1 MKKFLVLALS
11 FAVAATSAFAQEQRK
26 YSDHYYKRT
35 AQFEQERPINQNDFV
50 MLGDSLTEGGDWA
63 TYFNEWLPAGI
74 SVVNRGIVGDDAPGI
89 YDRLHQIL
97 PGNPAKIFL
106 LVGVNDISH
115 QITADSVLTDIEKV
129 VHRIVE
135 ECPDTKLYI
144 QSLLPY
150 NFEKCKY
157 KTMNKQDKT
166 MIIRK
171 VNSGLRKMARKYN
184 LKFIYLYDHF
194 TGPGSIHLD
203 PQFTNDGLHINQAA
217 YHIWANALKKYIKNS

>member
-1 MKKFLVLALS
+1 MKKIFVLALA
-11 FAVAATSAFAQEQRK
+11 FAVMATSVFAQAQKK

-35 AQFEQERPINQNDFV
+35 AQFEQERPINSNDFV

-63 TYFNEWLPAGI
+63 TLFKEWLPEGI

-97 PGNPAKIFL
+97 PGNPKKIFL

-115 QITADSVLTDIEKV
+115 QITSDSVLVDIEKV
-129 VHRIVE
+129 VKEIVDK
-135 ECPDTKLYI
+135 CPNTKLYI

-150 NFEKCKY
+150 NYDKCIY

-166 MIIRK
+166 HTIRR
-171 VNSGLRKMARKYN
+171 VNKGLRKMARKYD
-184 LKFIYLYDHF
+184 LKYIYLYDYF
-194 TGPGSIHLD
+194 KAPGSLHMD
-203 PQFTNDGLHINQAA
+203 GQFTKDGLHINKAA
-217 YHIWANALKKYIKNS
+217 YKIWANALKKYVE

>member
-1 MKKFLVLALS
+1 MKKIFVLALA
-11 FAVAATSAFAQEQRK
+11 FAVMATSVFAQTQKK

-35 AQFEQERPINQNDFV
+35 AQFEQERPINPNDFV

-63 TYFNEWLPAGI
+63 TLFKEWLPEGI

-97 PGNPAKIFL
+97 PGNPKKIFL

-115 QITADSVLTDIEKV
+115 QITSDSVLVDIEKV
-129 VHRIVE
+129 VKEIVDK
-135 ECPDTKLYI
+135 CPNTTLYI

-150 NFEKCKY
+150 NYDKCIY

-166 MIIRK
+166 HTIRR
-171 VNSGLRKMARKYN
+171 VNKGLRKMARKYD
-184 LKFIYLYDHF
+184 LKYIYLYDYF
-194 TGPGSIHLD
+194 KAPGSLHMD
-203 PQFTNDGLHINQAA
+203 GQFTKDGLHINKAA
-217 YHIWANALKKYIKNS
+217 YKIWANALKKYVE

>member
-1 MKKFLVLALS
+1 MKKIFVLALA
-11 FAVAATSAFAQEQRK
+11 FAVMATSVFAQTQKK

-35 AQFEQERPINQNDFV
+35 AQFEQERPINSNDFV

-63 TYFNEWLPAGI
+63 TLFKEWLPEGI

-97 PGNPAKIFL
+97 PGNPKKIFL

-115 QITADSVLTDIEKV
+115 QITSDSVLVDIEKV
-129 VHRIVE
+129 VKEIVDK
-135 ECPDTKLYI
+135 CPNTKLYI

-150 NFEKCKY
+150 NYDKCIY

-166 MIIRK
+166 HTIRR
-171 VNSGLRKMARKYN
+171 VNKGLRKMARKYD
-184 LKFIYLYDHF
+184 LKYIYLYDYF
-194 TGPGSIHLD
+194 KAPGSLHMD
-203 PQFTNDGLHINQAA
+203 GQFTKDGLHINKAA
-217 YHIWANALKKYIKNS
+217 YKIWANALKKYVE

>member
-1 MKKFLVLALS
+1 M
-11 FAVAATSAFAQEQRK
+11 ATSVFAQTQKK

-35 AQFEQERPINQNDFV
+35 AQFEQERPINSNDFV

-63 TYFNEWLPAGI
+63 TLFKEWLPEGI

-97 PGNPAKIFL
+97 PGNPKKIFL

-115 QITADSVLTDIEKV
+115 QITSDSVLVDIEKV
-129 VHRIVE
+129 VKEIVDK
-135 ECPDTKLYI
+135 CPNTKLYI

-150 NFEKCKY
+150 NYDKCIY

-166 MIIRK
+166 HTIRR
-171 VNSGLRKMARKYN
+171 VNKGLRKMARKYD
-184 LKFIYLYDHF
+184 LKYIYLYDYF
-194 TGPGSIHLD
+194 KAPGSLHMD
-203 PQFTNDGLHINQAA
+203 GQFTKDGLHINKAA
-217 YHIWANALKKYIKNS
+217 YKIWANALKKYVE

>member
-1 MKKFLVLALS
+1 MKKIFVLALA
-11 FAVAATSAFAQEQRK
+11 FAVMATSVFAQTQKK

-35 AQFEQERPINQNDFV
+35 AQFEQERPINSNDFV

-63 TYFNEWLPAGI
+63 TLFKEWLPEGI

-97 PGNPAKIFL
+97 PGNPKKIFL

-115 QITADSVLTDIEKV
+115 QITSDSVLVDIEKV
-129 VHRIVE
+129 VKEIVDK
-135 ECPDTKLYI
+135 CPNTKLYI

-150 NFEKCKY
+150 NYDKCIY

-166 MIIRK
+166 HTIRR
-171 VNSGLRKMARKYN
+171 VNKGLRKMARKYD
-184 LKFIYLYDHF
+184 LKYIYLYEYF
-194 TGPGSIHLD
+194 KAPGSLHMD
-203 PQFTNDGLHINQAA
+203 GQFTKDGLHINKAA
-217 YHIWANALKKYIKNS
+217 YKIWANALKKYVE

>member
-35 AQFEQERPINQNDFV
+35 AQFEQERQINSNDFV

-63 TYFNEWLPAGI
+63 TYFSEWLPAGI

>member
-1 MKKFLVLALS
+1 MKRFFVLALS
-11 FAVAATSAFAQEQRK
+11 FAIMATSAFAQGQRK

-35 AQFEQERPINQNDFV
+35 SQFEQERPINSNDFV

-63 TYFNEWLPAGI
+63 SYFAQWLPAGI
-74 SVVNRGIVGDDAPGI
+74 SVVNRGIIGDDAPGI

-97 PGNPAKIFL
+97 PGKPAKIFL

-129 VHRIVE
+129 VHKIVE
-135 ECPDTKLYI
+135 ECPDTRLYI

-150 NFEKCKY
+150 NFEKCRY
-157 KTMNKQDKT
+157 KTMNRQDKT
-166 MIIRK
+166 MIMRK
-171 VNSGLRKMARKYN
+171 VNSGLKKMARKYN
-184 LKFIYLYDHF
+184 LKYIYLFDHF
-194 TGPGSIHLD
+194 TGPGSIHMD

-217 YHIWANALKKYIKNS
+217 YHIWANALKKYVKK